1 MNIQKKAKH
10 KTAVFTRSAKT
21 SEDNTLIKT
30 LKASLWGTLV
40 TIGVGFLLL
49 LVGTAV
55 AFSSSDPGAL
65 IDPVSYVSLYM
76 ASFFGGFT
84 CAKLNPRSP
93 YLSSGLAAGV
103 FVILSMIVALAMP
116 SSTYSLES
124 TWDGLLLRLATV
136 LVFFLG
142 TLIGLKGAGKAHKP
156 KKKRH

>member
-10 KTAVFTRSAKT
+10 KTAGFTRSAKA

-30 LKASLWGTLV
+30 LKASLWGTLITLV
-40 TIGVGFLLL
+40 VGFLLL

-55 AFSSSDPGAL
+55 AFSTSDPGAL

-93 YLSSGLAAGV
+93 YLSSGLSSGI
-103 FVILSMIVALAMP
+103 FVILSMLVAFAMP
-116 SSTYSLES
+116 NSPYSLDS
-124 TWDGLLLRLATV
+124 AWDGLLLRLATV